1 MATRYRVLR
10 TRDLFTAPWNP
21 FVYEAAYAERLE
33 EGLNRMAAEG
43 WELVSTYNI
52 WGERNNELLIF
63 RCDDGVD
70 LVEPQPATATASNPR
85 RIAPQPIPLDLDYRA
100 ATLPDGG
107 VPRSTKV
114 LYGDLIKFALAGRF
128 DVIVHGC
135 NCRHA
140 MGGGIARQIKNVFPE
155 AAKADLATEYG
166 TREKLGTL
174 SAALVQRV
182 GREFTVVNAYTQ
194 FEPGA
199 DANYDA
205 IRSCFREVKQ
215 RFAGTRIG
223 YPRIGAGIG
232 GGDWAVISAIL
243 DEELAG
249 ENHTLVEYQ
258 PEA

>member
-1 MATRYRVLR
+1 
-10 TRDLFTAPWNP
+10 
-21 FVYEAAYAERLE
+21 
-33 EGLNRMAAEG
+33 
-43 WELVSTYNI
+43 LVTTYNI
-52 WGERNNELLIF
+52 WRERNEELLIF
-63 RCDDGVD
+63 RRDDGID

-85 RIAPQPIPLDLDYRA
+85 RIPPEPIPLDLDYRA
-100 ATLPDGG
+100 ETLPEGG
-107 VPRSTKV
+107 VPRSTSV
-114 LYGDLIKFALAGRF
+114 IYGDLIKLALEGRF

-155 AAKADLATEYG
+155 AEKADLATAYG
-166 TREKLGTL
+166 AREKLGTL
-174 SAALVQRV
+174 STALVQRV
-182 GREFTVVNAYTQ
+182 GREFAVVNAYTQ

-205 IRSCFREVKQ
+205 IRSCFREIKK

-232 GGDWAVISAIL
+232 GGDWSIISAII

-249 ENHTLVEYQ
+249 EDHTLVEYQ
-258 PEA
+258 PG